1 MRLAE
6 SLDSDNVL
14 QRHIAPLRQ
23 VAWRGHHGRSVGFVE
38 VDQTVE
44 VELGP
49 GQWFIRVVGHVL
61 LIIRTVSYRVC
72 LCRSESERSR
82 LQCRVELGVQTGNAK
97 P

>member
-49 GQWFIRVVGHVL
+49 GQWFIRVVGP
-61 LIIRTVSYRVC
+61 VC
-72 LCRSESERSR
+72 SLFEQ
-82 LQCRVELGVQTGNAK
+82 LVTGSAFAEARASDHDCNAA
-97 P
+97 